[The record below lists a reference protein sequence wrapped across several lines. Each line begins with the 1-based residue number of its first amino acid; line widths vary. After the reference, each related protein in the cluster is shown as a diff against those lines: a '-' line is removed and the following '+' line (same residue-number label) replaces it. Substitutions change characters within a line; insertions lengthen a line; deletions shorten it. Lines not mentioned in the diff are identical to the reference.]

1 MASFMAQW
9 VKNPPAMQETKGTQI
24 QSLGWAIPCRKKKQ
38 PTPAFLP
45 GKSHEHKRL
54 MGYSPW
60 GHKESDTTEQL
71 RPTPTS
77 PNGVQ
82 EGDIQQEQDSYT
94 QAPTAPCTVI
104 FREKIQSFHMKT
116 LDWFSLVH
124 SIYTHPQYEWEL
136 RGLLTQPSHWK
147 DESFKVTEI
156 SSGFKDKI

>member
-1 MASFMAQW
+1 MASLMAQG

-45 GKSHEHKRL
+45 GKSHEHKSL

-60 GHKESDTTEQL
+60 GHKKSDMTEQL
-71 RPTPTS
+71 RPPPTS

-82 EGDIQQEQDSYT
+82 EGDTQQEQDSYT
-94 QAPTAPCTVI
+94 QGPSAPCTVV

-116 LDWFSLVH
+116 LD
-124 SIYTHPQYEWEL
+124 
-136 RGLLTQPSHWK
+136 
-147 DESFKVTEI
+147 
-156 SSGFKDKI
+156 